1 MNNPPPPQITCDQSP
16 LPVIKQS
23 SAPNTQTREKSYK

>member
-1 MNNPPPPQITCDQSP
+1 MNNLPLIMCDQSL
-16 LPVIKQS
+16 LPVTKQS